1 MVLYLNNDEIK
12 IITESIKA
20 RPWDEVNALMI
31 KLNPVKETAVEVTE
45 PAKKRGRP
53 AKRARKVQ

>member
-1 MVLYLNNDEIK
+1 MVLYLNNDEIN
-12 IITESIKA
+12 IITDSIKN

-31 KLNPVKETAVEVTE
+31 KLNPTKETKVEVAE

-53 AKRARKVQ
+53 AKRARKTQ